1 MISIVFSTRTPN
13 KEFQDHIKKTIG
25 VKDFEIIEIV
35 NNGKFSLT
43 KAYNDGLN
51 KAKNDIVAFIHD
63 DIILPDG
70 WGKKMIKHFKN
81 SDYGILGVAGTTDMP
96 ESGKWWEDSTK
107 MVGIVKH
114 SHEGK
119 TWENKYSNN
128 FVNEI
133 IETVIVDGLFFVVDK
148 KKIVKP
154 FNEDI
159 KGFHFY
165 DIDFTFYNHIHG
177 VKVGVIFDVRITHK
191 SIGMTNDEW
200 ENNRKQFC
208 ELNTE
213 YLPHKIKPEI
223 RYEVKHKPLKEYP
236 KVSIIIPTKGNIELV
251 KQCVESLYGQG
262 GYLGHSMRTIIAD
275 TGSTPEELE
284 ELKRYVSGLQFRSN
298 HAHFVK
304 VVEYDFY
311 NFAVINNDVVENH
324 VEKDT
329 ELLLFCNNDIKVINN
344 AIDLMV
350 DTYLKNKKTVGT
362 IGARLHYGD
371 NTVQHSG
378 IITFVRQDMGIGI
391 SHHGLRS
398 YYNYHDSMVRDVFGN
413 TAAFMMISKK
423 LFDDIGGFNTSYREC
438 FEDVEL
444 NVECINRGKEN
455 IFLGNAVC
463 YHYESQTRNKNEE
476 KLKREGEDYTKR
488 LIPFILK
495 NKKTYNYFSNIKA
508 KDFEAL
514 IERSKQLTPTDI
526 QNAFRNFV

>member
-1 MISIVFSTRTPN
+1 MITVVYSTRTPN
-13 KEFQDHIKKTIG
+13 KEFQNHINKTIG

-35 NNGKFSLT
+35 NNGEFSLT
-43 KAYNDGLN
+43 ECYNQGLDRS
-51 KAKNDIVAFIHD
+51 KNNIVVFCHD
-63 DIILPDG
+63 DIILGEG
-70 WGKKMIKHFKN
+70 WGKKILKHFKN
-81 SDYGILGVAGTTDMP
+81 TDYGILGKAGTTDMP
-96 ESGKWWEDSTK
+96 EIGRWWQDSTK
-107 MVGIVKH
+107 MVGIVSH

-119 TWENKYSNN
+119 TWENRYSNN
-128 FVNEI
+128 FSDEI
-133 IETVIVDGLFFVVDK
+133 IETIILDGLFFVVHKERIKERFDES
-148 KKIVKP
+148 
-154 FNEDI
+154 F

-165 DIDFTFYNHIHG
+165 DIDFTFNNHING
-177 VKVGVIFDVRITHK
+177 VKVGVMFDFKITHK
-191 SIGMTNDEW
+191 SIGKTNDEW
-200 ENNRKQFC
+200 EKNREQFV
-208 ELNTE
+208 EKYKE
-213 YLPHKIKPEI
+213 KLPHNIKPEI

-262 GYLGHSMRTIIAD
+262 GYLGHAMRTIIAD

-284 ELKRYVSGLQFRSN
+284 ELKSYVSGLQFRSN

-371 NTVQHSG
+371 NTIQHSG
-378 IITFVRQDMGIGI
+378 IMMFVRQDMGIGI
-391 SHHGLRS
+391 THHGLRS
-398 YYNYHDSMVRDVFGN
+398 YHTYHSSMMRNVFGN

-444 NVECINRGKEN
+444 NIECINRGKEN

-463 YHYESQTRNKNEE
+463 YHYESQTRNKDEE

-495 NKKTYNYFSNIKA
+495 NKKTYNYFNNIKA
-508 KDFEAL
+508 RDFETL
-514 IERSKQLTPTDI
+514 MERSKQLTTTDV